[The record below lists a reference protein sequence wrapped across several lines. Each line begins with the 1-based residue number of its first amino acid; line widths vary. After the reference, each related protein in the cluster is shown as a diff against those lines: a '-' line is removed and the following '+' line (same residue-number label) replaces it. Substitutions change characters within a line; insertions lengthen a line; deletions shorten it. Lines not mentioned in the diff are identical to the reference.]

1 VNGLDPRQHA
11 MSRQLQQPG
20 ERLPLLLVSVEAGA
34 FRVTLCAWLGSAGM
48 QEVRSF
54 VDLKAL
60 VASWDGN
67 EVPTSA
73 WQAAGAKLRLAAQSK
88 VAEMAGRFATQTAT
102 N

>member
-1 VNGLDPRQHA
+1 
-11 MSRQLQQPG
+11 
-20 ERLPLLLVSVEAGA
+20 
-34 FRVTLCAWLGSAGM
+34 M